1 MTILRQPTRAGVR
14 DAAEKIARILP
25 ATPLFTQEIKGVVVS
40 FKAESL
46 QPVGAFKIRGAW
58 HRLTAL
64 DDATRARGV
73 VAFSSGNHAQG
84 VAWAANRLGIA
95 ATDRKSVV

>member
-25 ATPLFTQEIKGVVVS
+25 PTPLFVAEIRGIAVA

-46 QPVGAFKIRGAW
+46 QPVGAFKIRFGGA
-58 HRLTAL
+58 TEPVAF
-64 DDATRARGV
+64 ASARARSN
-73 VAFSSGNHAQG
+73 A
-84 VAWAANRLGIA
+84 R
-95 ATDRKSVV
+95 